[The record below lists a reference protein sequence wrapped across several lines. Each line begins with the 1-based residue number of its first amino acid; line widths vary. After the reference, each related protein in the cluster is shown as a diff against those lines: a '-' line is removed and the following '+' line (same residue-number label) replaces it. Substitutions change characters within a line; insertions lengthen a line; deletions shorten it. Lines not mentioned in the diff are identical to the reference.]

1 MGDHTTIDKLLSYRT
16 REGTDELEILVKYKN
31 LSYYHNAWLLQSE
44 VEAHSANGRQR
55 VRRFLEKPL
64 WELHFSEDEIFNPN
78 YLRIDRV
85 IDEGEAHGIVYYLI
99 KWRGQTYDAA
109 TWETSDI
116 VQELDDETSPRL
128 AEYHARRQLPDEK
141 LKSYNVDRNVRPPP
155 SAWKPAKES
164 PVYKNDHT
172 LRTYQLEGMNWLTFC
187 WHRHQNSILADEM
200 GLGKT
205 VQSTAFLNNLFTQM
219 NIRGPFLVITP
230 LSTIGNWE
238 REIREWT
245 DMNVVTYHGGQ
256 MSRNLI
262 VETEFYYRDV
272 RGHVIPGIYKF
283 DVVLTTYEMAMSGAS
298 QLRPIPWMACVLD
311 EAHRLKNKSSKMGEL
326 LKSYHMDHRV
336 LLTGT
341 PLQNSLEELWALL
354 NFLQADRFASE
365 QAFKEV
371 YGNLKTAQDVERLQA
386 LLQPLML
393 RRLKE
398 DVEKSIPVKEETVI
412 EVELTTLQKK
422 WYRSILERN
431 FSWLKQ
437 GGSKK
442 QNVPN
447 LINTMIEL
455 RKCCLHPFLLKGAEE
470 QMLDEAG
477 ELTHQQHF
485 QLLIDASGKMVLID
499 KLLTKLKAGGH
510 KVLIFSQMTKCL
522 DIIQDYLRGKAWGFE
537 RIDGNVRN
545 ELRQA
550 AIERFSVPESESFVF
565 LLCTRAGGVGIN
577 LTVADTVIIFDS
589 DWNPQNDLQA
599 QSRVHRI
606 GQKKPVQIYRLI
618 TRNTYEREMFD
629 RASMKLG
636 LDRAVLQKLH
646 AGGNHGAYASQME
659 SSSKQPF
666 NREEIED
673 LLKRGAYGAF
683 MDDDD
688 SKAFCEEDI
697 DSILQRRTQTI
708 K

>member
-1 MGDHTTIDKLLSYRT
+1 
-16 REGTDELEILVKYKN
+16 
-31 LSYYHNAWLLQSE
+31 
-44 VEAHSANGRQR
+44 
-55 VRRFLEKPL
+55 
-64 WELHFSEDEIFNPN
+64 
-78 YLRIDRV
+78 
-85 IDEGEAHGIVYYLI
+85 
-99 KWRGQTYDAA
+99 
-109 TWETSDI
+109 
-116 VQELDDETSPRL
+116 
-128 AEYHARRQLPDEK
+128 
-141 LKSYNVDRNVRPPP
+141 
-155 SAWKPAKES
+155 
-164 PVYKNDHT
+164 
-172 LRTYQLEGMNWLTFC
+172 
-187 WHRHQNSILADEM
+187 
-200 GLGKT
+200 
-205 VQSTAFLNNLFTQM
+205 
-219 NIRGPFLVITP
+219 
-230 LSTIGNWE
+230 
-238 REIREWT
+238 
-245 DMNVVTYHGGQ
+245 
-256 MSRNLI
+256 
-262 VETEFYYRDV
+262 
-272 RGHVIPGIYKF
+272 
-283 DVVLTTYEMAMSGAS
+283 MAMSGAS

-708 K
+708 KHDGAAAEEQKGSIFSKATFRVGEENLDMEDPNFWDKVAEKAALNVVEHAPIDEMAALIQHEPRKRRQAVRLIDQPVSAWDRRDTDEEAGDGEYATPTPRNARESRANRPTLWTVAERTRLERGLMTWGFSAWPEMTRHIGRTRSVADVMACARRMLEVCLRDGPADGDIRSD